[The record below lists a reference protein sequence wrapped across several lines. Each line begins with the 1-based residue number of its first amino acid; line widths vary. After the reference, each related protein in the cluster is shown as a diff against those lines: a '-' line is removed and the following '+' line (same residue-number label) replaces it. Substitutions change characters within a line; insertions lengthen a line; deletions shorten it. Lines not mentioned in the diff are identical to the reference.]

1 MGKKSKRRNQPAAT
15 TNATVAAPTAP
26 ANVAPRA
33 APVAAPPAA
42 PVPVQKPTPVPKPV
56 SAPVPAPEATNE
68 LSLPEGLLANMHL
81 LTPTQQTL
89 AKALCS
95 QTTNQPHLFSAWSDP
110 NTPDSAKVSLISQ
123 LERMDTAYPSGGLVG
138 YIENAKDLLNKSRT
152 GVNPLKGWKPEVP
165 QGENI
170 VIGTKEFEAFEKI
183 GMEEMGKCGFV
194 LVAGGL
200 GERLGYGGIKVS
212 SSFTVT
218 VLIYMFVDCQL
229 SIVSCHTD
237 LRLMIDTIC
246 RYFGHVLIIL
256 QSSTARIAN

>member
-1 MGKKSKRRNQPAAT
+1 
-15 TNATVAAPTAP
+15 
-26 ANVAPRA
+26 
-33 APVAAPPAA
+33 
-42 PVPVQKPTPVPKPV
+42 
-56 SAPVPAPEATNE
+56 
-68 LSLPEGLLANMHL
+68 
-81 LTPTQQTL
+81 
-89 AKALCS
+89 
-95 QTTNQPHLFSAWSDP
+95 
-110 NTPDSAKVSLISQ
+110 
-123 LERMDTAYPSGGLVG
+123 MDTAYPSGGLVG